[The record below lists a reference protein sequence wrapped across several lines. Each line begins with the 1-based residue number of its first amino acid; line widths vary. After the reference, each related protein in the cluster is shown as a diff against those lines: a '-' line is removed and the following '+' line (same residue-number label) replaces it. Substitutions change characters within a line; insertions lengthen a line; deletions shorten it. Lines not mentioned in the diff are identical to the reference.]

1 MNKALLIG
9 LKDHYKEN
17 QKKKLEML
25 KHPVKNAALIKKLQK
40 EDKRIKKDLRVE
52 IFGIWYFKNN

>member
-1 MNKALLIG
+1 MNNALLIG

-17 QKKKLEML
+17 QKKKMEML

-52 IFGIWYFKNN
+52 IFGI